1 MTVIW
6 SKLALKQVSETAD
19 YIETQFGEKSR
30 LKFLEQV
37 FYVASLLEN
46 NPLLGIA
53 EPILED
59 APLQFRSIIA
69 DRYNRLIY
77 HIYQDTIEIADFWD
91 MRRDA
96 KNLKKRLAQ

>member
-6 SKLALKQVSETAD
+6 SKLALGQVSETAD
-19 YIETQFGEKSR
+19 YIETQFGAKSR

-37 FYVASLLEN
+37 FHVASLLEN
-46 NPLLGIA
+46 NPLLGIT

-59 APLQFRSIIA
+59 APLQFRSIIT

-96 KNLKKRLAQ
+96 KNLKKRLTQ